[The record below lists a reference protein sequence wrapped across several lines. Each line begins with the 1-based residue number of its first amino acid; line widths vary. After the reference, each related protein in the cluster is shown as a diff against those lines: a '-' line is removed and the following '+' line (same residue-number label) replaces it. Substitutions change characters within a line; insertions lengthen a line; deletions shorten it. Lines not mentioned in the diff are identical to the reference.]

1 MSLFLS
7 QFINGL
13 SISAIYFISAIGL
26 VIILGMLG
34 VVNLALGEMI
44 MVGAYSA
51 YIFSNVL
58 GLPFFMAMIAS
69 FLVTGALGAVMEV
82 FLIKRMY
89 GRVAETLLITF
100 ACSYIIQQIMR
111 ILFGPEEKF
120 VNIPIPQALNIG
132 KVTVPLYNMF
142 IVLCAVLILLGTY
155 LLFFKTTLGL
165 QIRSITQNRTM
176 TTCLGINSRKID
188 TITFAYGTG
197 LAGLAGC
204 LISPIK
210 SVSPQMGLTYTTDAL
225 VTVVLGGLSNF
236 MGCFASAYVI
246 GESVT
251 LMAGYISEV
260 IAKVLVFLLCIIIIR
275 FRPEGLFTVKDRR

>member
-1 MSLFLS
+1 MTLFFS
-7 QFINGL
+7 QLINGL

-58 GLPFFMAMIAS
+58 GLPFFVAMVGS
-69 FLVTGALGAVMEV
+69 FLITGALGAVMEV
-82 FLIKRMY
+82 VLIKRMY

-100 ACSYIIQQIMR
+100 ACSYIIQQVMR

-120 VNIPIPQALNIG
+120 VNIPIPQALHIG

-142 IVLCAVLILLGTY
+142 IVVCAVLILLGTY

-165 QIRSITQNRTM
+165 QIRAITQNRTM
-176 TTCLGINSRKID
+176 TTCLGINSRRMD

-225 VTVVLGGLSNF
+225 VTVVLGGLNNF
-236 MGCFASAYVI
+236 AGCFASAYVI

-260 IAKVLVFLLCIIIIR
+260 IAKILVFLLCIIIIR

>member
-1 MSLFLS
+1 MSLFFS
-7 QFINGL
+7 QLINGL

-44 MVGAYSA
+44 MVGCYSA

-58 GLPFFMAMIAS
+58 GVPFIFAMIGS
-69 FLVTGALGAVMEV
+69 FVVTALLGAFIEITLV
-82 FLIKRMY
+82 KRMY
-89 GRVAETLLITF
+89 GHVGETLLITF
-100 ACSYIIQQIMR
+100 ACSYIIQQVMR
-111 ILFGPEEKF
+111 IIFGPEEKF
-120 VNIPIPQALNIG
+120 VNIPIPQTLNIG
-132 KVTVPLYNMF
+132 NITVPLYNMF
-142 IVLCAVLILLGTY
+142 IVVCAVMILLGTH
-155 LLFFKTTLGL
+155 LLFFKTSLGL
-165 QIRSITQNRTM
+165 QIRAITQNRTM

-204 LISPIK
+204 LLSPIK
-210 SVSPQMGLTYTTDAL
+210 SVNPQMGLAYTTDAL
-225 VTVVLGGLSNF
+225 VTVVLGGLNNLA
-236 MGCFASAYVI
+236 GCFAGAYII

-260 IAKVLVFLLCIIIIR
+260 IAKILVFVLCIIIIR
-275 FRPEGLFTVKDRR
+275 FKPEGIFTPKDRR

>member
-1 MSLFLS
+1 MTLFFS
-7 QFINGL
+7 QLINGL

-58 GLPFFMAMIAS
+58 GLPFFVAMIGS
-69 FLVTGALGAVMEV
+69 FLITGALGAVMEV
-82 FLIKRMY
+82 VLIKRMY

-100 ACSYIIQQIMR
+100 ACSYIIQQVMR

-120 VNIPIPQALNIG
+120 VNIPIPQAFHIG

-142 IVLCAVLILLGTY
+142 IVVCAVLILLGTY

-165 QIRSITQNRTM
+165 QIRAITQNRTM
-176 TTCLGINSRKID
+176 TTCLGINSRRMD

-225 VTVVLGGLSNF
+225 VTVVLGGLNNF
-236 MGCFASAYVI
+236 AGCFASAYVI

-260 IAKVLVFLLCIIIIR
+260 IAKILVFLLCIIIIR

>member
-1 MSLFLS
+1 MSLFFS
-7 QFINGL
+7 QLVNGL

-51 YIFSNVL
+51 YIFNNVL
-58 GLPFFMAMIAS
+58 GLPFFVAMIAS
-69 FLVTGALGAVMEV
+69 FLITGALGAFIEV

-100 ACSYIIQQIMR
+100 ACSYIIQQVMR
-111 ILFGPEEKF
+111 IFFGPEEKF

-132 KVTVPLYNMF
+132 KVTIPLYNMF

-165 QIRSITQNRTM
+165 QIRAITQNRTM

-210 SVSPQMGLTYTTDAL
+210 SVSPQMGLAYTTDAL

-236 MGCFASAYVI
+236 TGCFASAYVI

-260 IAKVLVFLLCIIIIR
+260 IAKILVFLLCIIIIR
-275 FRPEGLFTVKDRR
+275 FRPEGLFAVKDRR

>member
-1 MSLFLS
+1 MELFFS
-7 QFINGL
+7 QLINGL
-13 SISAIYFISAIGL
+13 SISAIYFISAIGM

-44 MVGAYSA
+44 MVGCYVS

-58 GLPFFMAMIAS
+58 GLPFIVAMIAS
-69 FLVTGALGAVMEV
+69 FIITGILGALIETT
-82 FLIKRMY
+82 LIKRLY

-100 ACSYIIQQIMR
+100 ACSYIIQQVMR
-111 ILFGPEEKF
+111 IIFGPEEKF
-120 VNIPIPQALNIG
+120 VDIPIPYALNIG
-132 KVTVPLYNMF
+132 NVTIPMYNLF
-142 IVLCAVLILLGTY
+142 IVLCAVLILGGTY
-155 LLFFKTTLGL
+155 LLFFKTSLGL
-165 QIRSITQNRTM
+165 QIRAITQNRTM
-176 TTCLGINSRKID
+176 TTCLGINSRRID

-210 SVSPQMGLTYTTDAL
+210 SVNPQMGLAYTTDAL
-225 VTVVLGGLSNF
+225 ITVVLGGLNNF
-236 MGCFASAYVI
+236 TGCFASAYLI

-260 IAKVLVFLLCIIIIR
+260 IAKVLVFLLCIVIIR
-275 FRPEGLFTVKDRR
+275 FRPEGLFAVKDRR